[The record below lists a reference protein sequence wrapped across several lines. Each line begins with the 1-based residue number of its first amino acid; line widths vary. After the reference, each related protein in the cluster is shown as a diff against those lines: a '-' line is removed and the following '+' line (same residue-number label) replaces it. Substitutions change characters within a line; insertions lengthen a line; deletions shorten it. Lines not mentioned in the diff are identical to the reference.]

1 MGNLG
6 CMMNCSYCH
15 NWRTSQA
22 KFVRDEDVHYYT
34 PEKVVQICLEKD
46 ISIISWTYND
56 PVVWQEFIVDTAK
69 LAKKHGILNLYK
81 SAFYISEE
89 AAEELT
95 EYMDVFSLSLKSM
108 DPAFYRRLTQG
119 NLEPVLK
126 AIRLIY
132 KSGKH
137 LELSNLM
144 VTNANDTEEDARK
157 VAGWVIENCSPNTPL
172 HFVRFHPDYKYTHVS
187 RTPIERLARA
197 REIAMS
203 MGLRYVYMGNVFNQ
217 AGVHTFCPQCQQ
229 KVITR
234 YGMNTHLNGVSTA
247 GLCRFCG
254 FKMFFS
260 ELETSFQ
267 ERNHNESPTMGQL
280 VNTQSHKWEGDI
292 LSFHVET
299 KNLTDKDKIIRVVRL
314 VGSKEMSSDKE
325 RVVVLPGESYRFVIS
340 RGSPNEKAIRVISD
354 LGLNT
359 KLFDLLDRAHFPTNE
374 MFPIA

>member
-1 MGNLG
+1 
-6 CMMNCSYCH
+6 
-15 NWRTSQA
+15 
-22 KFVRDEDVHYYT
+22 
-34 PEKVVQICLEKD
+34 
-46 ISIISWTYND
+46 
-56 PVVWQEFIVDTAK
+56 
-69 LAKKHGILNLYK
+69 
-81 SAFYISEE
+81 
-89 AAEELT
+89 
-95 EYMDVFSLSLKSM
+95 
-108 DPAFYRRLTQG
+108 
-119 NLEPVLK
+119 
-126 AIRLIY
+126 
-132 KSGKH
+132 
-137 LELSNLM
+137 
-144 VTNANDTEEDARK
+144 
-157 VAGWVIENCSPNTPL
+157 
-172 HFVRFHPDYKYTHVS
+172 
-187 RTPIERLARA
+187 
-197 REIAMS
+197 
-203 MGLRYVYMGNVFNQ
+203 
-217 AGVHTFCPQCQQ
+217 
-229 KVITR
+229 
-234 YGMNTHLNGVSTA
+234 MNTHLNGVSTA